1 MPTYLRKFYLRK
13 LIKVKQE
20 EKKEVDKARG
30 KSQTISRPN
39 IPRSSRLPKR

>member
-20 EKKEVDKARG
+20 EKKEVDKAKG
-30 KSQTISRPN
+30 QSQPVNRPN
-39 IPRSSRLPKR
+39 KGAG